1 MKIKVFQIV
10 SERDKRSV
18 KFAGLEEMKKY
29 QVSDKVNAALYEEV
43 FDGDVD
49 RNTLE
54 GVYEHLNTNYPPLY
68 RGHSMSVSD
77 VVKTEDGFFYC
88 DRYGFKKIDFD
99 ESFATKPKDLL
110 RIVFV
115 EPGKPAYAAE
125 IENSLRAEQ
134 RAVGGMIEV
143 VSNGDGTLIV
153 CNEEGK
159 LIGLHANRRIAGGA
173 DILVGNFFVIG
184 EDGADFRSL
193 TDEEVQKYSA
203 LFAEPEEIADEEVE
217 ASIYA
222 KFIPE

>member
-1 MKIKVFQIV
+1 M
-10 SERDKRSV
+10 
-18 KFAGLEEMKKY
+18 
-29 QVSDKVNAALYEEV
+29 
-43 FDGDVD
+43 
-49 RNTLE
+49 
-54 GVYEHLNTNYPPLY
+54 
-68 RGHSMSVSD
+68 
-77 VVKTEDGFFYC
+77 
-88 DRYGFKKIDFD
+88 
-99 ESFATKPKDLL
+99 

-115 EPGKPAYAAE
+115 EPGKAAYAAE

-134 RAVGGMIEV
+134 RAVGGMIEA

-159 LIGLHANRRIAGGA
+159 LIGLPANRRLAGGA

-193 TDEEVQKYSA
+193 TDEEIQKYTA
-203 LFAEPEEIADEEVE
+203 RFAEPEEIADEEVE

>member
-49 RNTLE
+49 RDTLE
-54 GVYEHLNTNYPPLY
+54 GVYELLNTDHPPLY

-77 VVKTEDGFFYC
+77 IVKTEDGFFYC
-88 DRYGFKKIDFD
+88 DRYGFKKVDFD
-99 ESFATKPKDLL
+99 ESLAAKPKNLW

-125 IENSLRAEQ
+125 IEGTLRAEQ
-134 RAVGGMIEV
+134 RAVGGKIE
-143 VSNGDGTLIV
+143 IV
-153 CNEEGK
+153 CNQDDTAILCNEEGK
-159 LIGLHANRRIAGGA
+159 LEGLPANRRIDGGGV
-173 DILVGNFFVIG
+173 LVGNFFVIG
-184 EDGADFRSL
+184 EGEENFRSL
-193 TDEEVQKYSA
+193 TEEEIQKYLARFS
-203 LFAEPEEIADEEVE
+203 EPEEITDEEVE
-217 ASIYA
+217 ADIYA

>member
-43 FDGDVD
+43 FDSDVD
-49 RNTLE
+49 RDTLE
-54 GVYEHLNTNYPPLY
+54 GVYELLNTDHPPLY

-115 EPGKPAYAAE
+115 EPSSRGKPH
-125 IENSLRAEQ
+125 
-134 RAVGGMIEV
+134 M
-143 VSNGDGTLIV
+143 
-153 CNEEGK
+153 
-159 LIGLHANRRIAGGA
+159 RR
-173 DILVGNFFVIG
+173 
-184 EDGADFRSL
+184 R
-193 TDEEVQKYSA
+193 
-203 LFAEPEEIADEEVE
+203 
-217 ASIYA
+217 
-222 KFIPE
+222 